1 MTSSTK
7 RKFHVLVQ
15 RDDHFR
21 VPQTADFSMAK
32 LKERRPEDAC
42 PEIMKDYNF
51 TYS

>member
-32 LKERRPEDAC
+32 LNDRRPEGEC
-42 PEIMKDYNF
+42 SEIIKEYDF
-51 TYS
+51 TCS